1 MPHQNVTSTKATA
14 QNAVTPSPPPND
26 KGREQN
32 AAVHPEPRSY
42 AAPHVADSTLAPPA
56 AGEVADYMDEGDALG
71 LEGMQQGGTHA
82 NRPIKTEA
90 QRGQG
95 PRTRG
100 ENRERLRSGLPPEI
114 KD

>member
-1 MPHQNVTSTKATA
+1 MPHQNPTSTKAAA
-14 QNAVTPSPPPND
+14 QNAAVPSPEPND

-42 AAPHVADSTLAPPA
+42 AAPDVADSTLAPPA
-56 AGEVADYMDEGDALG
+56 AGEVSDYMDEGEALG
-71 LEGMQQGGTHA
+71 APGMQQGGNHA
-82 NRPIKTEA
+82 NRPVRTEA

-100 ENRERLRSGLPPEI
+100 ENRERVRSGLPPEI
-114 KD
+114 ED